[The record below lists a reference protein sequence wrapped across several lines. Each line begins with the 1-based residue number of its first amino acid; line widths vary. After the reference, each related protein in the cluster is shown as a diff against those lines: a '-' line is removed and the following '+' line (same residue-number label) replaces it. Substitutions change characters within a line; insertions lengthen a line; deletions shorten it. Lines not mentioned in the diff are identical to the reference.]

1 MIWLA
6 LALAYSSV
14 ALFALAMV
22 PHYRTVFRHVP
33 TGGTRQFLQ
42 VGGGALAIASALAT
56 VAALGWQAGLVA
68 WLAGLSVAGFVVTQ
82 FLTFAPWWVFTP
94 AASLLAAFLA
104 ALAWT

>member
-6 LALAYSSV
+6 LALTYSAV
-14 ALFALAMV
+14 ALFALAMI

-33 TGGTRQFLQ
+33 TNDTRHYFRA
-42 VGGGALAIASALAT
+42 GGGALAILSALAE
-56 VAALGWQAGLVA
+56 VAAQGWQTGLVA

-82 FLTFAPWWVFTP
+82 LLTFAPRWLFAPT
-94 AASLLAAFLA
+94 ASLLAVFLA